1 MVENHTYNIP
11 LTLHC
16 FDLVLRTHVQSLQ
29 KKLNLSGPEMKQL
42 NKVDFCASRLERARK

>member
-29 KKLNLSGPEMKQL
+29 KIKLIRSRNETIKQ
-42 NKVDFCASRLERARK
+42 SRFLRVKIKEGA